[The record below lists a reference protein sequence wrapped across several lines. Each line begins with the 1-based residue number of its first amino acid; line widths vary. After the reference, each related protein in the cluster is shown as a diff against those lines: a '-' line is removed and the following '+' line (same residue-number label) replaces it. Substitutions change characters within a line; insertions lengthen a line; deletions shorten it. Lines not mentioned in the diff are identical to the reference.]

1 MLELGF
7 DGLSGRLAALHFP
20 AQLKSPTLPRRAL
33 ALHGWL
39 DNAASFQALAAAL
52 PEFDL
57 VALDLAGH
65 GHSDWRP
72 PGAGYALVDHLH
84 DLVAV
89 LDQLQWS
96 SCVLIGHS
104 MGGAIA
110 SLLAVAA
117 PERVEALVCIDALGP
132 LSLPESESPIRLQ
145 RALKARTEP
154 APRRRVFASV
164 DDATAQRARLN
175 GLTPEQARPLVERA
189 LKAVEE
195 GHIWAADPRLQLPSA
210 APMSEA
216 QVRAC
221 LQAIQQPTLV
231 VAAEETDPRLPRLEV
246 AARLACVPQ
255 AQAHRLAGGHHLH
268 LSNTAAVAALIHGFL
283 RPLA

>member
-1 MLELGF
+1 MHELSF
-7 DGLSGRLAALHFP
+7 DGLSGRLTALHFP
-20 AQLKSPTLPRRAL
+20 PQAAPARRPCRAL

-39 DNAASFQALAAAL
+39 DNAASFQALAAQL
-52 PEFDL
+52 PELDL

-65 GHSDWRP
+65 GRSDWRP

-84 DLVAV
+84 DLIAV
-89 LDQLQWS
+89 LDQLQWT
-96 SCVLIGHS
+96 SCTLIGHS

-117 PERVEALVCIDALGP
+117 PERVETLVCVDALGP
-132 LSLPESESPIRLQ
+132 LSLPEADSPARLQ

-154 APRRRVFASV
+154 TPRRRVFGSI
-164 DDATAQRARLN
+164 DEATAQRARLN
-175 GLTPEQARPLVERA
+175 ALTPEQARPLVERA
-189 LKAVEE
+189 LKAVDD

-221 LQAIQQPTLV
+221 LQAIRQPTLV

-246 AARLACVPQ
+246 AERLACVPQ
-255 AQAHRLAGGHHLH
+255 AQAHRLPGGHHLH
-268 LSNTAAVAALIHGFL
+268 LSNTAAVATLIREFL
-283 RPLA
+283 RAST